1 MLRHSVLAGTALQEE
16 WPCEPHV
23 ESNSAP
29 RFSTRRTLL
38 VFTLT
43 FVVALLFRFAALDR
57 IPPGVFSDE
66 ALNGNEGIR
75 AQRTGNYRIFYP
87 ANNGREGLWI
97 NLIGFSESVFGVNQF
112 GLRFCSAVVGF
123 LTVLAV
129 FLLAH
134 ELFSL
139 RAALFSAWLLATA
152 FWHVAVSRIALR
164 AILVPFLLTIS
175 LLFLLQAI
183 RVATEDRRALS
194 TILAALGGLLY
205 GLGFHS
211 YIAYRFTPVVI
222 LAFLSI
228 DYEARR
234 RRKEPLRPWLS
245 ILALW
250 SATALLVAL
259 PIALY
264 FVHHPTD
271 FFTRA
276 EQVSIFSQPHPL
288 AALGTGLVRSLAQFN
303 FKGDCWWLV
312 NIGCAP
318 LLVLPVGLL
327 FLIGIVLACRLALV
341 HGVRARHHWLL
352 LIWFFVMLLP
362 AVLAG
367 GPSALR
373 SIGTVP
379 PVFLFAGIGAEF
391 VFARLEVSRVAR
403 TLFLL
408 ALITTAALEAHRYFA
423 VWARD
428 ARAASE
434 FDASK
439 LEVGRFL
446 NSLTPSTP
454 RYLVVNRDDDDVPI
468 PHTNSDASEFPLP
481 ISAETVLFATD
492 GNPSPIFL
500 FDDHVAGTDFVPGSV
515 IVDLY
520 SDPELFRRLHAGGL
534 RFRTGMFGSVRYA
547 IVE

>member
-1 MLRHSVLAGTALQEE
+1 M
-16 WPCEPHV
+16 
-23 ESNSAP
+23 ESSAP
-29 RFSTRRTLL
+29 TQFSIRRTLL
-38 VFTLT
+38 VVALT
-43 FVVALLFRFAALDR
+43 FAVALLFRFTALAR

-112 GLRFCSAVVGF
+112 GLRFCSAAVGS

-129 FLLAH
+129 FLLAR

-139 RAALFSAWLLATA
+139 RVGLFSAWLLASS
-152 FWHVAVSRIALR
+152 FWHVAFSRIAFR
-164 AILVPFLLTIS
+164 AILAPFLLTIS
-175 LLFLLQAI
+175 VLFLLQAI
-183 RVATEDRRALS
+183 RVAIEDRRGLS

-211 YIAYRFTPVVI
+211 YIAYRFTPFVI
-222 LAFLSI
+222 LVFLAI
-228 DYEARR
+228 DFEARR
-234 RRKEPLRPWLS
+234 RRKEPLRPWLRV
-245 ILALW
+245 LALW
-250 SATALLVAL
+250 WATALIVAL

-264 FVHHPTD
+264 FLHHPAD
-271 FFTRA
+271 FFARA
-276 EQVSIFSQPHPL
+276 NQVSIFSQPNPL
-288 AALGTGLVRSLAQFN
+288 AALGTGLVRALAQFN

-318 LLVLPVGLL
+318 VLVLPVGLL
-327 FLIGIVLACRLALV
+327 FLMGIVLACRAVILYGV
-341 HGVRARHHWLL
+341 HARQHWLL

-367 GPSALR
+367 GASALR

-379 PVFLFAGIGAEF
+379 AVFLFAGIAAEF
-391 VFARLEVSRVAR
+391 VFARLEVSRAAR

-408 ALITTAALEAHRYFA
+408 ALIITATLEAYHYFA

-428 ARAASE
+428 SRAASE
-434 FDASK
+434 FDASE

-446 NSLTPSTP
+446 NSLAPSTP
-454 RYLVVNRDDDDVPI
+454 RYLVVDRDDDDVAI

-492 GNPSPIFL
+492 GHLSPIFL
-500 FDDHVAGTDFVPGSV
+500 FDDEVADTDFVPGSV
-515 IVDLY
+515 IVHLY
-520 SDPELFRRLHAGGL
+520 SDPDFFRGLHTGGL
-534 RFRTGMFGSVRYA
+534 RFRTGVFGNVRYA
-547 IVE
+547 VVE

>member
-1 MLRHSVLAGTALQEE
+1 M
-16 WPCEPHV
+16 
-23 ESNSAP
+23 ESSSAA

-38 VFTLT
+38 VFALT
-43 FVVALLFRFAALDR
+43 FAVAILFRFAALDR

-66 ALNGNEGIR
+66 ALNGNEGFR
-75 AQRTGNYRIFYP
+75 AQRTGDYRIFYS

-97 NLIGFSESVFGVNQF
+97 NLIGLSESVFGLNQF
-112 GLRFCSAVVGF
+112 GLRFCSAVVGS

-129 FLLAH
+129 FLLAR

-152 FWHVAVSRIALR
+152 FWHVALSRIALR

-175 LLFLLQAI
+175 VLFLLQAI

-194 TILAALGGLLY
+194 AILAALGGLLY

-211 YIAYRFTPVVI
+211 YIAYRFTPFVI
-222 LAFLSI
+222 LAFLAI

-234 RRKEPLRPWLS
+234 RRKEPLRPWLR

-250 SATALLVAL
+250 SSAALLAAL
-259 PIALY
+259 PIAVY
-264 FVHHPTD
+264 FLHHPAD

-276 EQVSIFSQPHPL
+276 NQVSIFSQPNPL

-312 NIGCAP
+312 NIDCASV
-318 LLVLPVGLL
+318 LILPVGLL
-327 FLIGIVLACRLALV
+327 FLIGIVLACRLALL
-341 HGVRARHHWLL
+341 HGVRAHQYWLL

-379 PVFLFAGIGAEF
+379 VVFLFAGIAAES
-391 VFARLEVSRVAR
+391 VFARLQVSRVASA
-403 TLFLL
+403 LFLL
-408 ALITTAALEAHRYFA
+408 ALITTAAFEAYRYFA
-423 VWARD
+423 VWAPD
-428 ARAASE
+428 SRAASE

-446 NSLTPSTP
+446 NSLSPSTP
-454 RYLVVNRDDDDVPI
+454 RYLVVNRDDDDVPV
-468 PHTNSDASEFPLP
+468 PHTNSDGSEFPLP
-481 ISAETVLFATD
+481 ISGETVLFATD
-492 GNPSPIFL
+492 GHPLPTFL
-500 FDDHVAGTDFVPGSV
+500 FDDDASDTDFVPGSV
-515 IVDLY
+515 IVHLY
-520 SDPELFRRLHAGGL
+520 SDPEFFRRLHAGGM
-534 RFRTGMFGSVRYA
+534 RFRTGMFGNVRYA
-547 IVE
+547 VVE